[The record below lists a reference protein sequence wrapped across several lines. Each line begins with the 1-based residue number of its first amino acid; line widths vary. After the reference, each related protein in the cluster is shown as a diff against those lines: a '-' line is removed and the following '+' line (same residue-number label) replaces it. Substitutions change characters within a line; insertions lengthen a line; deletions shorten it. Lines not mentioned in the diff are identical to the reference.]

1 MAENEKKKG
10 SKWLKWTTVVSVS
23 GVLFIIMAVFVIP
36 MLTPNIST
44 VVSNLVANSG
54 GIMAIVPWL
63 LKPIKDSLLQDF
75 IRERDKQDKKS
86 LEEFKSE
93 LAKSLEKYK
102 SELAKSLEK
111 YKSDLNKEQKM
122 REQIA
127 LIAEAL
133 ADWLAADIRNA
144 EDVRQLNKRSFE
156 MTFWLPDDLSKELN
170 DLFAH
175 KGKKEIR
182 DVLFDVRKYMW
193 EDTKREGSKLEPHEI
208 VIFKQKKLISSIE

>member
-10 SKWLKWTTVVSVS
+10 SKWLKWTTVVSVL

-36 MLTPNIST
+36 MFTPNIST
-44 VVSNLVANSG
+44 VASNLVANSG

-102 SELAKSLEK
+102 S
-111 YKSDLNKEQKM
+111 DLNKEQKM

-127 LIAEAL
+127 LIAEVL

-170 DLFAH
+170 NLFAH
-175 KGKKEIR
+175 KGEKEIR

-208 VIFKQKKLISSIE
+208 VIFKQKKLLSSIE

>member
-44 VVSNLVANSG
+44 VASNLVANSG

-102 SELAKSLEK
+102 S
-111 YKSDLNKEQKM
+111 DLNKEQKM

-127 LIAEAL
+127 LIAEVL

-170 DLFAH
+170 NLFAH
-175 KGKKEIR
+175 KGEKGIR
-182 DVLFDVRKYMW
+182 DVLFDVREYMW
-193 EDTKREGSKLEPHEI
+193 EDTKREGSKLEPNEI
-208 VIFKQKKLISSIE
+208 VIFKQKKLLSSIE